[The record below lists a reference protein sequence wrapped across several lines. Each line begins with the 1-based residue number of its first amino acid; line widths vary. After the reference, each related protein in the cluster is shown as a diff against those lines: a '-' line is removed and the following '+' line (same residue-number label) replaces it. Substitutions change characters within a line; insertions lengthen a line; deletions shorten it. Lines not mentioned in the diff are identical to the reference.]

1 MRSKSVNFEIW
12 PHFIGHEYGFYE
24 VELLNMFVTS
34 GKLAFYGPVPKREM
48 NIKSKLLS
56 SFKCH
61 ISCRKEFLT
70 VCHDIF
76 SSWTCYAS
84 ELIRLCKAM
93 CAHVEFKILK
103 KVVKSIRDES
113 FLNEASKPQKCV
125 VIKKCSKNILNLI
138 TNGIIFKYTVK
149 V

>member
-1 MRSKSVNFEIW
+1 MRSKSVNLETW
-12 PHFIGHEYGFYE
+12 PHFIGHKYGFYE
-24 VELLNMFVTS
+24 VELLNMFREISFLWS
-34 GKLAFYGPVPKREM
+34 GSQERDEHK
-48 NIKSKLLS
+48 IKISLR
-56 SFKCH
+56 FKCH

-149 V
+149 AR